1 VPQSFVVTIIAMP
14 LARHAYAWLDG
25 ERRFG
30 WLGLGIDKALRLD
43 SKTMMGFD

>member
-1 VPQSFVVTIIAMP
+1 VPQSFVVTITAMP
-14 LARHAYAWLDG
+14 LARHMYAWLDG

-43 SKTMMGFD
+43 SKTMMTCD

>member
-1 VPQSFVVTIIAMP
+1 VPQSFVVTIIGMP
-14 LARHAYAWLDG
+14 LAQYAYAWLDG

-43 SKTMMGFD
+43 SKTMMPFD